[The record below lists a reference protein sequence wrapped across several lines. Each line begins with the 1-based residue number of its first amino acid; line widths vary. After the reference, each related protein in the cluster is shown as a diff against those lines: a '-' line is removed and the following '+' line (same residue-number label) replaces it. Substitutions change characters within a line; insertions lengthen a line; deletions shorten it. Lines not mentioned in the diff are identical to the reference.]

1 MRVSNL
7 YPLAL
12 MVLIFVPACNLTTMP
27 DPSPTQTLAPAA
39 ATNAVETPPATMP
52 LCQPDVT
59 LTLGGMTNQQIRP
72 LLGVNI
78 GPVPA
83 GNDPANANLT
93 DAYRQIGVT
102 QIRTHDFYGP
112 LDMVVMYPDRRR
124 DPASPQSYD
133 FRTSDEIW
141 RAIVDG
147 GFEPYLRL
155 GDSYNNATPP
165 ANAQERA
172 NWVRAAVEVVRH
184 YRQGQWNGF
193 TTPFQYVEIWNEPD
207 NRQFWPQPHTP
218 QEYFQLYV
226 ETAQAL
232 KQAFP
237 DLLVGGPGLT
247 PAGALT
253 PRGQAWTRD
262 FLAYVR
268 QNHAPLDFFSWHMY
282 SNDPNDW
289 VSAAQFYRGEL
300 DAYGFQTTAMHVTE
314 WNTDTRQEGD
324 QSAEALALRT
334 GGKGAAILTA
344 AWIAMQ
350 ENGVAVATF
359 YRGPDPSMDAP
370 EFYGMFYANGDPKRI
385 ALVFQLWSQLAAH
398 PQQVSVSAAPETGLW
413 VLAGQNDSGE
423 IALLV
428 ANPTNTSVCYAVS
441 GLDDRRP
448 GLLQVSDESEQI
460 QSLTV
465 DGYAVEIGGYTVQL
479 ITGRAK

>member
-7 YPLAL
+7 YSL
-12 MVLIFVPACNLTTMP
+12 VLIVLVLVLACNPTTP
-27 DPSPTQTLAPAA
+27 PPTQTSAPATA
-39 ATNAVETPPATMP
+39 LPVSPPATIS
-52 LCQPDVT
+52 LCQPGAT
-59 LTLGGMTNQQIRP
+59 LTVGGTTNRTIHP

-93 DAYRQIGVT
+93 DAYRQIGVNL
-102 QIRTHDFYGP
+102 IRTHDFYGP
-112 LDMVVMYPDRRR
+112 LDMAVMYPDRRR
-124 DPASPQSYD
+124 DPADPQSYD
-133 FRTSDEIW
+133 FRASDEIW
-141 RAIVDG
+141 QAIVDG

-172 NWVRAAVEVVRH
+172 NWVRAAVEIVRH

-193 TTPFQYVEIWNEPD
+193 TTPFRYVEIWNEPD

-262 FLAYVR
+262 FLASVR
-268 QNHAPLDFFSWHMY
+268 QNQAPLDFFSWHMY

-289 VSAAQFYRGEL
+289 ARAAQFYRGEL
-300 DAYGFQTTAMHVTE
+300 DAYGFQTAAMHVTE
-314 WNTDTRQEGD
+314 WNSEVRQLGD

-350 ENGVAVATF
+350 ENGVAIATF

-370 EFYGMFYANGDPKRI
+370 EFYGLFYANGNPKRI
-385 ALVFQLWSQLAAH
+385 ALAFQLWSQLAAH
-398 PQQVSVSAAPETGLW
+398 PQQVTVSASPETGLW

-423 IALLV
+423 IAILV
-428 ANPTNTSVCYAVS
+428 ANPTDMPVCYAVV
-441 GLDDRRP
+441 GLDGRP
-448 GLLQVSDESEQI
+448 LDLFQVNDDSEQV
-460 QSLTV
+460 QSLTA
-465 DGYAVEIGGYTVQL
+465 DGSGIEIGGYTVQL
-479 ITGRAK
+479 ITGGVR